1 MVNRGILS
9 AIIIIAIAFIFVG
22 IGLTVGGPTMV
33 SGFDAVINATNAS
46 SMTALQTIGKF
57 GPGLILLGF
66 IVTVAI
72 VGFMG
77 IKIATKSK
85 DD

>member
-1 MVNRGILS
+1 MLNSGVVKGL
-9 AIIIIAIAFIFVG
+9 IIAMIAFIFVG

-33 SGFDAVINATNAS
+33 SGFDSIINATNAS

-66 IVTVAI
+66 IVMVGVVA
-72 VGFMG
+72 FLG
-77 IKIATKSK
+77 IKLNTNK
-85 DD
+85 

>member
-1 MVNRGILS
+1 MLGNSIVKGLV
-9 AIIIIAIAFIFVG
+9 IAMIAFIFVG

-33 SGFDAVINATNAS
+33 SGFDSIINATNAS

-66 IVTVAI
+66 IVMVGVVA
-72 VGFMG
+72 FLG
-77 IKIATKSK
+77 IKLNTNK
-85 DD
+85 